1 MVSMGPTFQRGKS
14 ARNLHLSIRDVSSV
28 SPNLSKWS
36 NCAKVAVIL
45 KLLMLYF
52 VNYSLR
58 NNHVSTALKSAVVL
72 FKDKILILLLCNIHG
87 SKSTFEGCLNMRDQS
102 KNISNSKP
110 QLQFVKLQK

>member
-1 MVSMGPTFQRGKS
+1 MLWVPYFRQAQS
-14 ARNLHLSIRDVSSV
+14 ARNLHLSIRDVSSI

-36 NCAKVAVIL
+36 SCAVIL

-72 FKDKILILLLCNIHG
+72 FKDQILILLLCN
-87 SKSTFEGCLNMRDQS
+87 NMRDHS
-102 KNISNSKP
+102 KNTFQILNHSYN
-110 QLQFVKLQK
+110 L